1 MIEASVYKSLR
12 NVPISATELV
22 SLIGD
27 SQSGKAYQKPS
38 DKLASLENNGEVIQ
52 LKKGL
57 YVLDAKDYGF
67 PVSAPICS
75 NHIYGPSYLSQQWAL
90 SYYGLIPE
98 RVSVY
103 SAITIKHGRRFENK
117 LGLFTYSFV
126 NRTYFRIGLRDV
138 TIDGTTCLVASP
150 EKALVDLILFDNY
163 VPSRSMRGLY
173 QYLEEDIRFDIDELK
188 EFDTDILRQ
197 CAECG
202 RKREAIGNLIKIIER
217 L

>member
-1 MIEASVYKSLR
+1 MIGASVYKSLR
-12 NVPISATELV
+12 NVPISAIELAEV
-22 SLIGD
+22 IGD
-27 SQSGKAYQKPS
+27 NMVGKDYTFPMNKIAN
-38 DKLASLENNGEVIQ
+38 LEQCGEIIR

-98 RVSVY
+98 RVSIY
-103 SAITIKHGRRFENK
+103 SAITIKHARRFENK
-117 LGLFTYSFV
+117 LGLFTYSYV
-126 NRTYFRIGLRDV
+126 SREYFRIGLRNV
-138 TIDGTTCLVASP
+138 SIDGTTCLVASP

-202 RKREAIGNLIKIIER
+202 RKREAIGNIIKIIER